1 MEGNSHRTK
10 SEKSGADKFGTDI
23 ILRSKSPISTYCLS
37 SPPRV
42 LRLERRTT
50 KSLDSSDYTMCSA
63 SSKASSLSNSL
74 NCSLY
79 NIRSMSVDSNHVMN
93 RLNFE
98 NIDVLSTPL
107 SSLRSCSEYYK
118 EQSLKITSDDGESKP
133 KTKRSMFSF
142 QFQWKKQSGNAS
154 DTERCQQRRI
164 EHSHTISEERNK
176 SHESV
181 SVSVSPTQQAAA
193 KSRRSSSSSSSTS
206 LIRDSSICAHSSG
219 RTNSLT
225 AGASVWKHSR
235 KVGLRTKRS
244 SSNTFFRESS
254 AALEY
259 ILGFGQQRDGP
270 MEIELQTIREPRL
283 VDIFA
288 RDNNFGYRSGRH
300 DTSLPSLSHRDRSM
314 LPRPS
319 QSSGGAVNSREHP
332 VLALLQLGELCPPL
346 TARFRQFY
354 NSYIRSGSEEV
365 FYEYIRLQPF
375 SSGSYL
381 RAILTAGLCGS
392 IISAYNMV
400 LWPAALGALSHSSA
414 WFQWLLF
421 AIIVAQVAL
430 NIMMVPS
437 RLKLNYLCWESTR
450 VIEAEVA
457 IQYLRTM
464 MHGDSWVTNRS
475 LGVSLEVLSAAMLVL
490 CEAYL
495 WSSEIT
501 DPLRPQIVSLC
512 ATNLLTIIIRL
523 LVVVVFS
530 SSMHDPDVLRDA
542 RRRGLCQYDIE
553 VLPTFVYSCEDDVNN
568 DDCSICLGPFDRGEM
583 LTCLPCDKKHSFHS
597 SCIRQWLQRQNSC
610 PLCQRLV

>member
-1 MEGNSHRTK
+1 M
-10 SEKSGADKFGTDI
+10 
-23 ILRSKSPISTYCLS
+23 PTYCLS
-37 SPPRV
+37 PPPRV
-42 LRLERRTT
+42 VRLERRTT
-50 KSLDSSDYTMCSA
+50 KSLDSSDYSTMNCSA
-63 SSKASSLSNSL
+63 SYKASSLSKNH

-79 NIRSMSVDSNHVMN
+79 NIRSMSADSNHVMN
-93 RLNFE
+93 RLYFE

-107 SSLRSCSEYYK
+107 SSLRSCSEYNK
-118 EQSLKITSDDGESKP
+118 EQSLKIATDDGESKP
-133 KTKRSMFSF
+133 KSKRSIFSF
-142 QFQWKKQSGNAS
+142 QFQWKKQSGDAAV
-154 DTERCQQRRI
+154 TEKCQLGRI
-164 EHSHTISEERNK
+164 EHTHTISSSSDKRKE
-176 SHESV
+176 SHEGSM
-181 SVSVSPTQQAAA
+181 STTLQAAA
-193 KSRRSSSSSSSTS
+193 KSRRSRSSSSSSSPRKNSTRTLS
-206 LIRDSSICAHSSG
+206 TSICGDCSGGTNQLISSS
-219 RTNSLT
+219 RNDSLSYSFS
-225 AGASVWKHSR
+225 ASASVWKQSTR
-235 KVGLRTKRS
+235 KVGSQQRQTRRS

-254 AALEY
+254 AAFEY

-283 VDIFA
+283 IDIFV
-288 RDNNFGYRSGRH
+288 RDNHFGYQSQRQIPIV
-300 DTSLPSLSHRDRSM
+300 PSSSQRDSSSAP
-314 LPRPS
+314 PRPS
-319 QSSGGAVNSREHP
+319 QMSVGATATPREHP
-332 VLALLQLGELCPPL
+332 VLALLQFGQLCPPL
-346 TARFRQFY
+346 TAPFRQFY
-354 NSYIRSGSEEV
+354 ASYIRSSSEDA
-365 FYEYIRLQPF
+365 FYEYMRLQPF

-392 IISAYNMV
+392 VISTYNMV
-400 LWPAALGALSHSSA
+400 LWPTVGALSHSSLC
-414 WFQWLLF
+414 FQRLLF
-421 AIIVAQVAL
+421 VIIIAQVVL
-430 NIMMVPS
+430 HVVMVPS

-464 MHGDSWVTNRS
+464 MHSDSWITNRS
-475 LGVSLEVLSAAMLVL
+475 IGVVLDVLSAVMLVL

-495 WSSEIT
+495 WSSEIV

-512 ATNLLTIIIRL
+512 ATNMLTIIIRV

-553 VLPTFVYSCEDDVNN
+553 VLPTFVYSCGDDVNN